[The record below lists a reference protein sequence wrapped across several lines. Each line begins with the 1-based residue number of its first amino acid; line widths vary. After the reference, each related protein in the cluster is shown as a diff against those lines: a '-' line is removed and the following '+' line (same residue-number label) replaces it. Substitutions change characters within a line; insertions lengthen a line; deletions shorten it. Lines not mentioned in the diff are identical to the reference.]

1 MRERNK
7 MVQQTFTDMEYAN
20 RKRTTRREAFLD
32 AMESIIPWNEWM
44 KLIAPFYVQKERG
57 RRLIP
62 LETMLRMYL
71 MQNWFGL
78 SDEGIEDAIYDSYAM
93 KRFLKIDFSTEQTP
107 DATTLLHFRHLLEKH
122 DIARKMFDDVKQR
135 LDASGLIMHG
145 GTIVDVTIIHAPR
158 STKNATKSRDP
169 EMHSTKK
176 GNQWY
181 FGMKIHSGA
190 DAGTGYVHTITATAA
205 NVHDIAKA
213 HELVREDD
221 HTVYGDSGYLGVEKR
236 TEIREN
242 PDLSGVDYRIAKRP
256 SQNRMTKEYKGTN
269 WERQIEHA
277 KASVRSKVE
286 HPFLIVKRL
295 FHAGR
300 TRYRGLRKNL
310 LQYYL
315 LFASAN
321 LVMCLRA
328 GRQREFCMTTG

>member
-1 MRERNK
+1 

-44 KLIAPFYVQKERG
+44 ALIAPYYVQKERG
-57 RRLIP
+57 RKLIP

-145 GTIVDVTIIHAPR
+145 GTIVDATIIHAPS

-169 EMHSTKK
+169 EMHSAKK

-190 DAGTGYVHTITATAA
+190 DAASGYVHTITATAA
-205 NVHDIAKA
+205 NVHDITQTHA
-213 HELVREDD
+213 LIREDD
-221 HTVYGDSGYLGVEKR
+221 HSVYGDSGYLGVEKR
-236 TEIREN
+236 AEIRE
-242 PDLSGVDYRIAKRP
+242 DSHLSSVDYRIAKKP

-269 WERQIEHA
+269 WDRVIEHA

-328 GRQREFCMTTG
+328 GRHREFCMTTG

>member
-1 MRERNK
+1 

-20 RKRTTRREAFLD
+20 RKRTTRREAFLE

-44 KLIAPFYVQKERG
+44 ALIAPYYVQKERG
-57 RRLIP
+57 RKLIP

-93 KRFLKIDFSTEQTP
+93 KHFLRIDFSTEQTP

-122 DIARKMFDDVKQR
+122 DIARKIFDDVKQR

-145 GTIVDVTIIHAPR
+145 GTIVDATIIHAPS

-205 NVHDIAKA
+205 NVHDITQT
-213 HELVREDD
+213 HVLIREDD
-221 HTVYGDSGYLGVEKR
+221 HIVYGDSGYLGVEKR
-236 TEIREN
+236 TKIREA
-242 PDLSGVDYRIAKRP
+242 PALSDVDYRIAKRP
-256 SQNRMTKEYKGTN
+256 SQNRMTKERRETN
-269 WERQIEHA
+269 WARQIEHA
-277 KASVRSKVE
+277 KASVRGKVE
-286 HPFLIVKRL
+286 HPFLIVKRM

-300 TRYRGLRKNL
+300 TRYRRLRKNL

>member
-1 MRERNK
+1 
-7 MVQQTFTDMEYAN
+7 
-20 RKRTTRREAFLD
+20 
-32 AMESIIPWNEWM
+32 MESIIPWNEWM

-57 RRLIP
+57 RKLIP

-71 MQNWFGL
+71 MQNWFGF

-135 LDASGLIMHG
+135 LEASGHIMHG
-145 GTIVDVTIIHAPR
+145 GTIVDATIIHAPC
-158 STKNATKSRDP
+158 STKNVTKSSDP

-205 NVHDIAKA
+205 NVHDIVQA
-213 HELVREDD
+213 HALIRED
-221 HTVYGDSGYLGVEKR
+221 VYGDSGYLGVEKR
-236 TEIREN
+236 TEIRER
-242 PDLSGVDYRIAKRP
+242 PALSDVDYRIAQRP
-256 SQNRMTKEYKGTN
+256 SQNRMTKEYKGMN
-269 WERQIEHA
+269 WDRQIEYT

-286 HPFLIVKRL
+286 HPFLIVKRM
-295 FHAGR
+295 FHASK

-315 LFASAN
+315 LFVSAN

-328 GRQREFCMTTG
+328 GR